1 MSSGIKKNLKWAGMI
16 ALILLVLVFTIQNI
30 EVVTVTFLWFEVS
43 MSRAVLVIAL
53 LIIGFVLG
61 KFSRI
66 KSKVNKL

>member
-1 MSSGIKKNLKWAGMI
+1 MSSDIKKNLKWAGMI
-16 ALILLVLVFTIQNI
+16 ALILLVLIFTIQNI

-66 KSKVNKL
+66 KSKVDKL

>member
-1 MSSGIKKNLKWAGMI
+1 MSSDIKKNLKWTGMI

-66 KSKVNKL
+66 KSKVDKL